1 MTRSQQE
8 GCKHQVNK
16 VKGSGAQ
23 VDSFLSLH
31 RQGTTEQERH
41 GPPGAGLVEV
51 DKMMEGLEH
60 SMKTDGAGAVQL
72 RRDN

>member
-1 MTRSQQE
+1 M
-8 GCKHQVNK
+8 
-16 VKGSGAQ
+16 
-23 VDSFLSLH
+23 
-31 RQGTTEQERH
+31 EQERH

-60 SMKTDGAGAVQL
+60 SMKTEGAGAVQL